1 MSNYTKCRWIAVGG
15 WVEVEDDNI
24 PDICTCDPEDMGQDY
39 LERSEQEIMA
49 NARLIAT
56 APLLLEAAK
65 KIMENLDGMAGEV
78 TSGYHENI
86 IAPLRNAIA
95 QAEGV

>member
-1 MSNYTKCRWIAVGG
+1 MSEYTKGQWFAVGA

-24 PDICTCDPEDMGQDY
+24 PDICTCNPEDMGQDY
-39 LERSEQEIMA
+39 LGRSDEEIVA
-49 NARLIAT
+49 NARLIAA

-86 IAPLRNAIA
+86 IAPLRDAIA
-95 QAEGV
+95 QAERV